1 MKRLSA
7 FLLSAVLL
15 SAPCTGTAAGGPPA
29 VSAAS
34 AILVDAGSGRV
45 LYQKDAYSQ
54 RLIASTTK
62 LLTALVAAESVTNLQ
77 KMVTVQWEDTLTEGS
92 SMYLKGGRR

>member
-7 FLLSAVLL
+7 LLLSAALL
-15 SAPCTGTAAGGPPA
+15 GTPWAGAAGGPPA

-45 LYQKDAYSQ
+45 LYE
-54 RLIASTTK
+54 I
-62 LLTALVAAESVTNLQ
+62 
-77 KMVTVQWEDTLTEGS
+77 
-92 SMYLKGGRR
+92 GRAHV

>member
-45 LYQKDAYSQ
+45 LYQKDAHSQ

-62 LLTALVAAESVTNLQ
+62 LLTALVVAVFLAIPYWKGKYFS
-77 KMVTVQWEDTLTEGS
+77 KPGR
-92 SMYLKGGRR
+92 KGGATHA